1 MVKQYI
7 LARLISKLSIPSFKN
22 CDMDKTAFAD
32 SRCIFNGVKM
42 GRYSYANE
50 NTCITDA
57 DIGAF
62 TSIGSSCQIGGG
74 GYTPQ
79 DMFQPR
85 RFSGV
90 MEIALKQILDIQRS
104 KHRNVL

>member
-1 MVKQYI
+1 MVKHYI

-74 GYTPQ
+74 TPYRVC
-79 DMFQPR
+79 FNLAG
-85 RFSGV
+85 FLG
-90 MEIALKQILDIQRS
+90 EWKLL
-104 KHRNVL
+104 

>member
-1 MVKQYI
+1 MVKHYI
-7 LARLISKLSIPSFKN
+7 LARLIPNLSIPSFKN

-62 TSIGSSCQIGGG
+62 TSIGSPCQIGGG
-74 GYTPQ
+74 YTLQ
-79 DMFQPR
+79 GMFQLR
-85 RFSGV
+85 RFSGG

-104 KHRNVL
+104 KHRNAL

>member
-1 MVKQYI
+1 MVKHYI

-74 GYTPQ
+74 YTLQ
-79 DMFQPR
+79 GMFQPR
-85 RFSGV
+85 RFSGG
-90 MEIALKQILDIQRS
+90 MEIALEQILDIQRS
-104 KHRNVL
+104 KHRNAL